1 MKSNTLKNQTSTKLM
16 AGALAVIFA
25 TMPFVS
31 SAQTTERPERTE
43 RSNEK
48 FCSSL
53 GALETKIIESATER
67 LTKAKSNYDA
77 HMAKFETRKSEA
89 KTKLDSTR
97 AQADAQWATRMA
109 ELEAKAKTD
118 AHKAAVATFGSTVT
132 SLVEVR
138 REAVNQAHQTFLAG
152 MNSLRG
158 DRSAD
163 LEEALKAYKAGIE
176 VAFDTAE
183 ASCEG
188 GATPATVREQLR
200 TDLSAVRDNF
210 KQSRGDIGI
219 RDDYKALREARVA
232 EAKQARDTF
241 RAGFEAAKKVLRD
254 AFGRN

>member
-25 TMPFVS
+25 AMPFVG
-31 SAQTTERPERTE
+31 SAQTTERPE

-67 LTKAKSNYDA
+67 LTKAKAGYDA
-77 HMAKFETRKSEA
+77 HMAKFETRKAEA
-89 KTKLDSTR
+89 KTRLDSAR

-109 ELEAKAKTD
+109 ELEGKAKTD
-118 AHKAAVATFGSTVT
+118 AHKAAIATFGTTVI
-132 SLVEVR
+132 SLVEER
-138 REAVNQAHQTFLAG
+138 RAAVNQAHQTFLAG
-152 MNSLRG
+152 MDNLRG
-158 DRSAD
+158 DRSTD
-163 LEEALKAYKAGIE
+163 LETALKAYKAGIE
-176 VAFDTAE
+176 AAFDTAE
-183 ASCEG
+183 VSCEG

-200 TDLSAVRDNF
+200 TDLSAVRDEF

-219 RDDYKALREARVA
+219 RDGYKALREARVA